1 MSTSLHPIYV
11 VTRAVI
17 AGALVVVASA
27 CSTPAPVVKRAA
39 LAAPRAPAPMPSVL
53 LANMIKSMQVP
64 AEQVSYF
71 DQAGKPMTP
80 AAFSTAINGSKL
92 KYTVKASRNFS
103 DGAWTAA
110 AEVHLLDSPAVA
122 QTTP

>member
-1 MSTSLHPIYV
+1 MSTSLHPIYLV
-11 VTRAVI
+11 ARAAI
-17 AGALVVVASA
+17 AGALVLVASA
-27 CSTPAPVVKRAA
+27 CATPAPVVKRAA
-39 LAAPRAPAPMPSVL
+39 PAAPRAPVPMPSVL

-64 AEQVSYF
+64 ADQVSYF

-92 KYTVKASRNFS
+92 RYSVKASRNFS
-103 DGAWTAA
+103 DGAWAGA
-110 AEVHLLDSPAVA
+110 AEVHLLDAPAVA